1 MPLTAS
7 QRNIPLTQTQG
18 MNNSS
23 YGGPSSS
30 TKTANIHGGLDI
42 METTRI
48 YISGFAARMWS
59 SISVETLRPL
69 PVFLGVSGSNFCM
82 SPEAFTPP
90 IKRVIDKS
98 TPEKISS
105 RIRLNLTYFLTNYA
119 LVAFG
124 VAVVVALMH
133 PGMIFSLGMVWV
145 LWWGHN
151 YLVHTE
157 VVLFGHNI
165 SVLVSIAHRFYFLF
179 LVSVGVVMWK
189 CFKPALIFMTITGFI
204 ISAHAL
210 MRDPHHV
217 AKHGSVVRH
226 GGSSDSEE
234 EDNVMVDRP
243 KSDV

>member
-7 QRNIPLTQTQG
+7 QRNIPITPPG
-18 MNNSS
+18 GG

-30 TKTANIHGGLDI
+30 MNTATAHGGLDM
-42 METTRI
+42 METARV

-69 PVFLGVSGSNFCM
+69 PVFLGVTGSNFCM

-90 IKRVIDKS
+90 IKRVVDKS
-98 TPEKISS
+98 TPEKITS

-133 PGMIFSLGMVWV
+133 PGMLVSLGMVWV

-151 YLVHTE
+151 YLVHNE
-157 VVLFGHNI
+157 VILFGHNI

-179 LVSVGVVMWK
+179 CVSVAVVMWK
-189 CFKPALIFMTITGFI
+189 CFRPALIFFSISGVI
-204 ISAHAL
+204 IAAHAI

-217 AKHGSVVRH
+217 AKNTTAVRH
-226 GGSSDSEE
+226 GGSSDSDD